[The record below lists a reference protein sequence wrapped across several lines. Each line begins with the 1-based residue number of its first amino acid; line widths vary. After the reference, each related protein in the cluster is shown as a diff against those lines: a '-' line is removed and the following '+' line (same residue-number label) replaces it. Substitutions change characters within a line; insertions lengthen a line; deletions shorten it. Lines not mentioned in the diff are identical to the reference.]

1 MPQNRSSIIIFLY
14 GCATVTL
21 LDADP
26 FNSILNGN
34 DYFCLKP
41 KLGKLFG
48 WRKYFYIKGSR
59 KGGAEFC

>member
-34 DYFCLKP
+34 DYFCMKP
-41 KLGKLFG
+41 DNLGNFLDG
-48 WRKYFYIKGSR
+48 GSILT
-59 KGGAEFC
+59 